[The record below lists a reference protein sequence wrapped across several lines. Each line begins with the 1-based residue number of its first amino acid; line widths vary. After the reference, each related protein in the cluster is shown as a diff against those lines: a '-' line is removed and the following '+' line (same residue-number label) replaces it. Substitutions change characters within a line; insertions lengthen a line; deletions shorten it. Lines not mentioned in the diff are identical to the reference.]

1 MIKMLHVAWREFAST
16 VFTKAFLLGIL
27 LPPAIGGTML
37 ILLPILMNQA
47 SPKVSGHI
55 AVIDHTGKVAA
66 KISDAFSAEKYAKRA
81 AETAVKELERMP
93 APQAVKDMAKA
104 NAGAVEAA
112 AAAKAPTLTVRS
124 LPAETDPEKVK
135 EDIRKTGDKAK
146 DAGDSDPCLALAV
159 VPEATL
165 TAGADGKY
173 AVYDLFVAPKLDV
186 EVQKDIE
193 GEIGRAIVD
202 ARLEA
207 NGLDAAKVR
216 AMTDRIRV
224 QAKSVTSTGEKKVNE
239 VAKILIP
246 GAFMFLLWI
255 ATFACGQQLLSST
268 IEEKSSRVM
277 EVLLSA
283 VSPLQLLTGKI
294 IGQMSVGMLMLGMYG
309 GLGIAALVYKNMG
322 DMVVMMNLLY
332 FALYFFIAFF
342 TIASLMAAIGSA
354 VSDIREAQALLGPIM
369 IVLVIPMMLWLPLL
383 RNPNSTFAQIVSFI
397 PPVSPF
403 VMVLRISGSEPV
415 PQWQIPATLVLGFI
429 SVGVAL
435 WAAAKVFRIGVLM
448 YGKPP
453 NFRTLV
459 RWIRMA

>member
-1 MIKMLHVAWREFAST
+1 MLHVAWREFTST

-27 LPPAIGGTML
+27 LPPAIGGLML

-47 SPKVSGHI
+47 SPKVRGHI
-55 AVIDHTGKVAA
+55 AVIDHTGKVGPKVA
-66 KISDAFSAEKYAKRA
+66 DAFSAERYAKRTADKA
-81 AETAVKELERMP
+81 AKELENLP
-93 APQAVKDMAKA
+93 APQAVKDMANA
-104 NAGAVEAA
+104 NAGAIAA
-112 AAAKAPTLTVRS
+112 AAAANAPTLTVRI
-124 LPAETDPEKVK
+124 LPADADPEAVK
-135 EDIRKTGDKAK
+135 DEIRKTGDKAK

-159 VPEATL
+159 VPASAL
-165 TAGADGKY
+165 TPDADGTY
-173 AVYDLFVAPKLDV
+173 GVYDLFVAPKLDV
-186 EVQKDIE
+186 EVQKDME
-193 GEIGRAIVD
+193 AQFGRAIID
-202 ARLEA
+202 SRLEMS
-207 NGLDAAKVR
+207 GLDVKKVR
-216 AMTDRIRV
+216 AMTDRVRIE
-224 QAKSVTSTGEKKVNE
+224 AKSVTSTGEKRVNE

-255 ATFACGQQLLSST
+255 ATFACGQQLLTST

-283 VSPLQLLTGKI
+283 VSPMQLLTGKI
-294 IGQMSVGMLMLGMYG
+294 VGQMSVGLLMLVMYG
-309 GLGIAALVYKNMG
+309 GLGIAALIYKNMG
-322 DMVVMMNLLY
+322 DMVVLLNLLY

-354 VSDIREAQALLGPIM
+354 VSDIREAQNLLGPIM
-369 IVLVIPMMLWLPLL
+369 IVLIIPMMLWLPLL

-415 PQWQIPATLVLGFI
+415 PFWQIPATLLLGALSVL
-429 SVGVAL
+429 VCL

-453 NFRTLV
+453 NFRTLL
-459 RWIRMA
+459 RWVRMA